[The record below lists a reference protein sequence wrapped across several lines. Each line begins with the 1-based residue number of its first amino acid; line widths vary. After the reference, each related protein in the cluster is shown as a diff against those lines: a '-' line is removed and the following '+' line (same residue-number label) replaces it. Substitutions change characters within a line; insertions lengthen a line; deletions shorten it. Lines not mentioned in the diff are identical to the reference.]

1 MYFLSMFYSENY
13 TDLALSNTP
22 KTVSNPRL
30 LDTLFLLDVIVVSTT
45 TLDRKLLVIK
55 LTQIDTN

>member
-1 MYFLSMFYSENY
+1 MFYSENY

-45 TLDRKLLVIK
+45 TLDRKLLGIK